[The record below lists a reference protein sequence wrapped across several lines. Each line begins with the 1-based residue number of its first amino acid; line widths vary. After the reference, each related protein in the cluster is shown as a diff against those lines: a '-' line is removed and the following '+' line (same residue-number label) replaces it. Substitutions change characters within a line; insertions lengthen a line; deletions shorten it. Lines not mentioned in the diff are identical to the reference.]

1 MARTYAR
8 SIIHPGWQRRSRLP
22 LTGWAALRKKELA
35 FVASHRRPKQPSRT
49 RVTVLTATAAAA
61 VALSAQ
67 SGAQAAPK
75 PKIDEVKAKVHT
87 LNEEAEVATEQ
98 YNQAN
103 ERRETLQKE
112 ISALQDKVARGQQE
126 LNTLRGQIG
135 SVATAQYR
143 SGGIDPA
150 LQLFLSADPDTYL
163 DKASAIDQIGAK
175 QADVLATIQAKQR
188 TLAQERAEAA
198 GKLADLEDVR
208 KTLGEKKA
216 KFQGK
221 LAEARKL
228 LNTLTAAERA
238 KMQEDEQRASRS
250 AGDRVNLGNEV
261 PASQRGAAA
270 LNAAATQLGKPYV
283 SGAEGPNSYDCSG
296 LTMWSYRQAGVSI
309 TRTTYTQQNDGVK
322 IGRSQLKPGD
332 LVFFNNLAHVGL
344 YAGNNT
350 VLHAPHSGAVVRYE
364 SMDTIGSFMFGVRI

>member
-1 MARTYAR
+1 M
-8 SIIHPGWQRRSRLP
+8 
-22 LTGWAALRKKELA
+22 
-35 FVASHRRPKQPSRT
+35 ASHRRPKQPSRT

-67 SGAQAAPK
+67 AGAQAAPK
-75 PKIDEVKAKVHT
+75 PKIDEVKSKVDQ
-87 LNEEAEVATEQ
+87 LNHEAEEATEQ
-98 YNQAN
+98 AN
-103 ERRETLQKE
+103 LADERRGKLQKE

-150 LQLFLSADPDTYL
+150 LQLFLSSDPDTYL
-163 DKASAIDQIGAK
+163 DKASAIDQLGAQ
-175 QADVLATIQAKQR
+175 QADVLQSIQAKQR
-188 TLAQERAEAA
+188 TLAQQRAEATA
-198 GKLADLEDVR
+198 KLADLEDVR
-208 KTLGEKKA
+208 KTLGEKK
-216 KFQGK
+216 KKSQEK

-238 KMQEDEQRASRS
+238 RIQQDEQRASRA
-250 AGDRVNLGNEV
+250 AGERVNLGNEV

-270 LNAAATQLGKPYV
+270 LSAAATQLGKPYV

-296 LTMWSYRQAGVSI
+296 LTQWAYRQAGVTLS
-309 TRTTYTQQNDGVK
+309 RTTYTQQNDGVK

-332 LVFFNNLAHVGL
+332 LVFFNSLSHVGL

-350 VLHAPHSGAVVRYE
+350 ILHAPKPGAVVRYE
-364 SMDTIGSFMFGVRI
+364 SMDYMGTFQFGVRI